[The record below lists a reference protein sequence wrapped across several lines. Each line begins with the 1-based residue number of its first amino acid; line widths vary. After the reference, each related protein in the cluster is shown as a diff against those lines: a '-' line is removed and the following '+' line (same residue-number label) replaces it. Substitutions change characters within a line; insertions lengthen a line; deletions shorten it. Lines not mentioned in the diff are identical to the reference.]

1 MGDKI
6 FPVYGINIC
15 IWYKYIMLYLL
26 QLCITLNNIEHVR
39 QYLTELPQ
47 LLEWDSVTLL
57 ISTKHESEDVGQR
70 AVVTLSR
77 LLDTADREI
86 LLKGRLLLMQIMERM
101 KVDVSRFMEIFTQQT
116 PEKAAVSKLILQE
129 YA

>member
-1 MGDKI
+1 
-6 FPVYGINIC
+6 
-15 IWYKYIMLYLL
+15 MLYLL

-47 LLEWDSVTLL
+47 LLEWDSVALL

-70 AVVTLSR
+70 AIVTLSR